1 MRTIPATQ
9 FKQKVLQ
16 ILDEV
21 DHEGIII
28 TKRGKPIAKL
38 TPIRGS
44 FGELSG
50 SMKGKIKVKGNILST
65 GIKWDAQS

>member
-44 FGELSG
+44 FGELIG